1 MIPFGYNVIPI
12 ILLFICSI
20 FCFLIPCMVYST
32 TESEGAE
39 AIFSVTIGTRLTF
52 TILFLA
58 QALTKWNEYFVY
70 LILQLITFIPSSII
84 RIPYL
89 FFEQYLLALYN
100 EYKLNNINQYVK
112 QNNRKFL

>member
-1 MIPFGYNVIPI
+1 MFYFLI
-12 ILLFICSI
+12 
-20 FCFLIPCMVYST
+20 LIPCMVYST

-84 RIPYL
+84 RIV
-89 FFEQYLLALYN
+89 EIMQKKEDKKETDDDKTDA
-100 EYKLNNINQYVK
+100 EK
-112 QNNRKFL
+112 QN

>member
-1 MIPFGYNVIPI
+1 MRRNKRI
-12 ILLFICSI
+12 II
-20 FCFLIPCMVYST
+20 M
-32 TESEGAE
+32 
-39 AIFSVTIGTRLTF
+39 
-52 TILFLA
+52 
-58 QALTKWNEYFVY
+58 
-70 LILQLITFIPSSII
+70 SII

>member
-32 TESEGAE
+32 IESEGAE

-84 RIPYL
+84 RIV
-89 FFEQYLLALYN
+89 EIMQKKEDKKETDDDKTDA
-100 EYKLNNINQYVK
+100 EKGTKLVEIK
-112 QNNRKFL
+112 E